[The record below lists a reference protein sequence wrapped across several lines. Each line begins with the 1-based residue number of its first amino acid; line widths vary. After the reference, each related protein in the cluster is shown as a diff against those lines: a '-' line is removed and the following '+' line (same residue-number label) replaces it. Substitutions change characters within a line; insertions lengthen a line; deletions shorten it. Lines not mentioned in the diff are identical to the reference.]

1 MKVSVDGYKEISFCA
16 LPEQDVKLREEAKEP
31 EELAEK
37 FPHSI
42 PGLRSSETLILSCD
56 SLNSLLIIKI
66 NMASYRFLHII
77 LLCIFTVTNGFG
89 QAELNTAKV
98 IKSPGNYCG
107 YSSDSRRFTGI
118 PSIAVTQGGRL
129 WATWYSGTTPSED
142 SNNYIVL
149 ATCNKK
155 DYIWEEVLVID
166 PDGKGPVRAYDPEVW
181 IDPEGKLRLFWTQ
194 NVGHGGNRYGVWYI
208 TAEDCEQKETDWG
221 KPCRITDGVMMCKP
235 TVLLND
241 EWLFPISTWRY
252 TDNSAKVYITRD
264 QGQNWALQGA
274 VNVPVQDREF
284 DEHMIVERQDGSLWM
299 LVRTKYGIGESFSS
313 DKGKTWSDLY
323 PSKIKHTSSRFFI
336 RRLQSG
342 NLLLVKHGPIAV
354 KTGRSHLMAF
364 ISKDD
369 GKTWSKGLLIDERLG
384 VSYPDGQQSSDG
396 KIYLI
401 YDFDRTNLQQIISTW
416 FTEEEILSSNS
427 DEKIIEIFKRRTIV
441 NPRGDK

>member
-1 MKVSVDGYKEISFCA
+1 
-16 LPEQDVKLREEAKEP
+16 
-31 EELAEK
+31 
-37 FPHSI
+37 
-42 PGLRSSETLILSCD
+42 
-56 SLNSLLIIKI
+56 
-66 NMASYRFLHII
+66 
-77 LLCIFTVTNGFG
+77 
-89 QAELNTAKV
+89 
-98 IKSPGNYCG
+98 
-107 YSSDSRRFTGI
+107 
-118 PSIAVTQGGRL
+118 
-129 WATWYSGTTPSED
+129 
-142 SNNYIVL
+142 
-149 ATCNKK
+149 
-155 DYIWEEVLVID
+155 
-166 PDGKGPVRAYDPEVW
+166 
-181 IDPEGKLRLFWTQ
+181 
-194 NVGHGGNRYGVWYI
+194 
-208 TAEDCEQKETDWG
+208 
-221 KPCRITDGVMMCKP
+221 MCKP

-264 QGQNWALQGA
+264 QGQNWTLQGA

-342 NLLLVKHGPIAV
+342 NLLLVKHGPVAV